1 MCSTAA
7 CRRLDRQLPRH
18 VKDLPYRREMLEGA
32 SSSHIVRWP
41 GDTVCAVRS
50 DGQDT
55 YDREYDPGRQRLAP
69 LAIPLVL
76 PESPEGQTAWGPT

>member
-1 MCSTAA
+1 
-7 CRRLDRQLPRH
+7 
-18 VKDLPYRREMLEGA
+18 MLEGA

-69 LAIPLVL
+69 LAISVIGKALSPGHGAAPRGNPLVL